1 MPVQVPLLYG
11 ELEEVIPALPFGAR
25 SRRVCHGGWGP
36 GGGAVTAAG
45 RLSCYCKYEYILIT
59 GSPSFDLAVIYYYY
73 RSEGEEISFTKC
85 VCVPVR

>member
-1 MPVQVPLLYG
+1 MPVPIPLLYG

-59 GSPSFDLAVIYYYY
+59 GSSSKHSIWPSYIIIIREA
-73 RSEGEEISFTKC
+73 RE
-85 VCVPVR
+85 